1 MALSLGGPAGHP
13 SSSGLPRK
21 KGRAD
26 VCRMGW
32 IWEKLGVWAFLGPP
46 YVDLGVTVV
55 GMRETDK
62 CLWVIDWDMALSV
75 R

>member
-1 MALSLGGPAGHP
+1 
-13 SSSGLPRK
+13 
-21 KGRAD
+21 
-26 VCRMGW
+26 MGW

>member
-1 MALSLGGPAGHP
+1 M
-13 SSSGLPRK
+13 
-21 KGRAD
+21 
-26 VCRMGW
+26 
-32 IWEKLGVWAFLGPP
+32 GVWAFLGPP

-55 GMRETDK
+55 GMRETGK